1 MNAVTYYF
9 EDVEFSKN
17 ILPPKNRIISFAKN
31 ENKTI
36 SSICFVFCSDNYL
49 QKLNAKYLSHSNLTD
64 VITFDYSEKNI
75 LSGDIIISSERIKE
89 NSVIY
94 NTNFKEE
101 LYRVMIHG
109 ILHLMGYKDKT
120 KAEKKKMRRLED
132 LYMKNLK

>member
-1 MNAVTYYF
+1 M
-9 EDVEFSKN
+9 
-17 ILPPKNRIISFAKN
+17 ISFQN
-31 ENKTI
+31 LT
-36 SSICFVFCSDNYL
+36 SIKKINTTETEHMIKKIILSETKEVGDIVCLFCDDNYL
-49 QKLNAKYLSHSNLTD
+49 LNINIKYLNHDYFTD

-94 NTNFKEE
+94 NTSFKEE

-120 KAEKKKMRRLED
+120 KSEKKKMRRLED